1 MNIKK
6 TLILGTIAG
15 AGTLWMLGAQPALAN
30 DSDLAP
36 DVSTTVWMEES
47 TECASVSINGRELIA
62 YRGQDAEKKAEEL
75 SEQLQSMI
83 ESSDFKVEELIPAK
97 EGSLAAV
104 QSGDETLLKFEVPE
118 EKAESAETRPVA
130 SSFKLV
136 NAIRIAL
143 GSTALP
149 DSFLSVAEAI
159 NGGKN
164 ALIKAGKDCFSG
176 KASWY
181 GRKFHGRK
189 AANGERF
196 DMNGL
201 TAAHRTLP
209 FGTKLL
215 VTNRRTGSSCVVK
228 VNDRGPYHGNRVI
241 DLSKGAA
248 EKLKMVS
255 SGVAMVDVVVIGM

>member
-1 MNIKK
+1 
-6 TLILGTIAG
+6 
-15 AGTLWMLGAQPALAN
+15 
-30 DSDLAP
+30 
-36 DVSTTVWMEES
+36 
-47 TECASVSINGRELIA
+47 
-62 YRGQDAEKKAEEL
+62 
-75 SEQLQSMI
+75 
-83 ESSDFKVEELIPAK
+83 
-97 EGSLAAV
+97 
-104 QSGDETLLKFEVPE
+104 
-118 EKAESAETRPVA
+118 
-130 SSFKLV
+130 
-136 NAIRIAL
+136 
-143 GSTALP
+143 
-149 DSFLSVAEAI
+149 
-159 NGGKN
+159 
-164 ALIKAGKDCFSG
+164 
-176 KASWY
+176 ASWY

-248 EKLKMVS
+248 EKLQMVS